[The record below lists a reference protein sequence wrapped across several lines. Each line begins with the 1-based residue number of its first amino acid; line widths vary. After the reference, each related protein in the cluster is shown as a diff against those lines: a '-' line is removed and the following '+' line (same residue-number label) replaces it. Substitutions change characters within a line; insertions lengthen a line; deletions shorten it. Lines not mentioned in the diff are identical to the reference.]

1 MALISY
7 LTTIRFGCGVL
18 SEIPEDLDALSI
30 RRPLIVTDKGV
41 IAAGLVERLFAVMP
55 TGVPRLIFDDVP
67 SNPTEEAAHAALSLY
82 RDNICD
88 GVIGFGGGSPID
100 LAKAVA
106 LLATH
111 PEPLARYAVIEGGLG
126 RISDRVAPAIAIP
139 TTAGTG
145 SEVGRA
151 ALINLA
157 DGRKLGLV
165 SPHLIPK
172 RAVCDPDLTLGLPP
186 GLTAAT
192 GMDALSHC
200 IETFLSPRFNP
211 PAEAIALDGAG
222 RIMRYLERAVADGA
236 DREARSELM
245 MGALEGG
252 LTFQKGLGAVHGLS
266 HALGSLKEPALHH
279 GTLNAVLLPPVLR
292 FNADHVGDKYERLAA
307 SMGLARD
314 ADLAAEIEGLNARI
328 GLPRSLRAMGVPESV
343 IPEMADKAE
352 KDHSTPT
359 NPRPCSAADYA
370 ALMWESI
377 ARS

>member
-1 MALISY
+1 
-7 LTTIRFGCGVL
+7 
-18 SEIPEDLDALSI
+18 
-30 RRPLIVTDKGV
+30 
-41 IAAGLVERLFAVMP
+41 
-55 TGVPRLIFDDVP
+55 
-67 SNPTEEAAHAALSLY
+67 
-82 RDNICD
+82 
-88 GVIGFGGGSPID
+88 
-100 LAKAVA
+100 
-106 LLATH
+106 
-111 PEPLARYAVIEGGLG
+111 
-126 RISDRVAPAIAIP
+126 
-139 TTAGTG
+139 
-145 SEVGRA
+145 
-151 ALINLA
+151 
-157 DGRKLGLV
+157 
-165 SPHLIPK
+165 
-172 RAVCDPDLTLGLPP
+172 
-186 GLTAAT
+186 
-192 GMDALSHC
+192 MDALSHC
-200 IETFLSPRFNP
+200 IETLLSPRFNP

-222 RIMRYLERAVADGA
+222 RIMRHLERAVADGA

-292 FNADHVGDKYERLAA
+292 FNAGHVGDKYERLAA

-314 ADLAAEIEGLNARI
+314 ADLAAETEGLNARI

>member
-18 SEIPEDLDALSI
+18 SEISENLDALSI

-55 TGVPRLIFDDVP
+55 TGVPRLIFDEVP

-88 GVIGFGGGSPID
+88 GIIGFGGGSPID

-106 LLATH
+106 ILATH
-111 PEPLARYAVIEGGLG
+111 PEPLARYAAIEGGLG

-292 FNADHVGDKYERLAA
+292 FNAGHVGDKYEHLAA

-314 ADLAAEIEGLNARI
+314 ADLATEIEGLNARI
-328 GLPRSLRAMGVPESV
+328 GLPRSLRTMGVPESV
-343 IPEMADKAE
+343 IPEIADKAE

-359 NPRPCSAADYA
+359 NPRPCSTADYA

>member
-18 SEIPEDLDALSI
+18 SEISENLDALSI

-222 RIMRYLERAVADGA
+222 RIMRHLERAVADGA
-236 DREARSELM
+236 DREARAELM